1 MQADEVRFIE
11 GRVRFGDAKAS
22 APFPSAVAVFR
33 LHDRPRPIMSMMK
46 QEAHYC
52 PSADTIWLTGRGF

>member
-33 LHDRPRPIMSMMK
+33 LHDRPRPTMSMMR
-46 QEAHYC
+46 QEA
-52 PSADTIWLTGRGF
+52 R